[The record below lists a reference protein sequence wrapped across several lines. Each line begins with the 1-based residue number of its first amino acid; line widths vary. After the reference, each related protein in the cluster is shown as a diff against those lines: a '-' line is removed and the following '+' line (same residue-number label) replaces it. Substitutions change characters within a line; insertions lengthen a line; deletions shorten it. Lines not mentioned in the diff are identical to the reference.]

1 MIKLYGQLRSRAS
14 RSLWALEEIGVPYEL
29 VPIDTNKGDNDKPEF
44 LAINPNGRIPALV
57 DGDLTLFESMA
68 INLYLARKY
77 GKDLW
82 PANEAGEAHTLQWS
96 FWGMTEV
103 EPFLITLLVQQVF
116 TPEDQRRPDRVEEA
130 RQALVPRLGVLNNHL
145 SGRPFLLGSK
155 FTIADL
161 NLSSV
166 FSLAE
171 VVKVELAPYPNIKKW
186 VETCFSRPARQ
197 KLSAA

>member
-82 PANEAGEAHTLQWS
+82 PANEAGEAHALQWS

-171 VVKVELAPYPNIKKW
+171 VVKVDLAPYPNIKKW

>member
-1 MIKLYGQLRSRAS
+1 
-14 RSLWALEEIGVPYEL
+14 
-29 VPIDTNKGDNDKPEF
+29 
-44 LAINPNGRIPALV
+44 
-57 DGDLTLFESMA
+57 
-68 INLYLARKY
+68 
-77 GKDLW
+77 
-82 PANEAGEAHTLQWS
+82 
-96 FWGMTEV
+96 MTEV

>member
-82 PANEAGEAHTLQWS
+82 PANEAGEAHALQWS

>member
-29 VPIDTNKGDNDKPEF
+29 VPIDTSKGDNDKPEF

-82 PANEAGEAHTLQWS
+82 PANEAGEAHALQWS

-130 RQALVPRLGVLNNHL
+130 RQALVPRLAVLNNHL

-171 VVKVELAPYPNIKKW
+171 VVKVDLAPYPNIRKW

>member
-29 VPIDTNKGDNDKPEF
+29 VPIDTNKGDNAKPEF

-82 PANEAGEAHTLQWS
+82 PANEAGEAHALQWS